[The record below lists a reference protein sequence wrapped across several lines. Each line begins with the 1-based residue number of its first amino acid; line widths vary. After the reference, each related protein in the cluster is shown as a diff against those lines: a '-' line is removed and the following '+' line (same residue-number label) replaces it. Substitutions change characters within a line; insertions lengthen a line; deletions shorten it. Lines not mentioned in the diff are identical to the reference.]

1 MRARSRFAVLLGCGL
16 AALCCP
22 LAASAQDTPMTFQ
35 VGLGYDFS
43 SGKYGGSERTT
54 IHYVPVTT
62 KVERGSWTV
71 HAVFPYLRIDGGEGV
86 VEGPDGP
93 VLVDEG
99 VTDGL
104 GDIVFRGAYTVYP
117 WTEWMPWID
126 LIGRIKLPS
135 ADEDDGLGTGEFDY
149 TVETELTQ
157 TFAAFTPF
165 ASVGYRFQGDPS
177 GIDLRN
183 VWLASVGGMYE
194 ITEDWT
200 AGLFLDY
207 RESTTAFSDE
217 QLELVPFIG
226 VDINDTWK
234 ASLYAVAGLADGS
247 ADGGFGVQVSY
258 AIDLTHDAVEE

>member
-1 MRARSRFAVLLGCGL
+1 MRVRSLFVVLLGCGIATFVCHG
-16 AALCCP
+16 AAR
-22 LAASAQDTPMTFQ
+22 AQDNPTTMQ

-62 KVERGSWTV
+62 KLEHGSWTL
-71 HAVFPYLRIDGGEGV
+71 HAAFPYLRIDGGEGV
-86 VEGPDGP
+86 IEGPDGP
-93 VLVDEG
+93 VLVGEG
-99 VTDGL
+99 VTDGI
-104 GDIVFRGAYTVYP
+104 GDIVFRAAYTVYP
-117 WTEWMPWID
+117 WTAWMPWID

-177 GIDLRN
+177 GVDLRN
-183 VWLASVGGMYE
+183 VWLASVGAMYE
-194 ITEDWT
+194 ITEAWA

-217 QLELVPFIG
+217 QLELVPFVGVEIG
-226 VDINDTWK
+226 DHWK
-234 ASLYAVAGLADGS
+234 ASLYAVAGLTDGS
-247 ADGGFGVQVSY
+247 ADGGFGLHVSY
-258 AIDLTHDAVEE
+258 ALNLTPDVVEE